1 MQRTVRFGH
10 ELLASEQQSSRGG
23 SSASAEFGRD
33 LQRGPQDED
42 RRRSW
47 NKRIASGLFPHG
59 DVGIYPAVFAV
70 GQKMKLAQKVA
81 AAEAGEN
88 RSCR

>member
-10 ELLASEQQSSRGG
+10 GLLASEQQSSPGG

-33 LQRGPQDED
+33 LQREPQDED
-42 RRRSW
+42 RRRNW

-59 DVGIYPAVFAV
+59 DAGIYPAVSLW
-70 GQKMKLAQKVA
+70 GRGCSLPKKPPPP
-81 AAEAGEN
+81 
-88 RSCR
+88 R